1 MTKLFILLAFIF
13 FSSCNNSKYE
23 IKKSLLLPK
32 VESKTDKFKSGEEMA
47 DPKNTLETKIETLE
61 LDYVVFGCACAN
73 WIKKEDLEKDN
84 GKLNIEHYFFIEP
97 ANSKLELPDE
107 FDAFK
112 NRIKVTGQFYKNK
125 DYPKGMKKGEENIER
140 AKIFRYNKIELT
152 KK

>member
-23 IKKSLLLPK
+23 IEKSLLLPK